1 MTVQS
6 TSLPR
11 ARRRAQGG
19 FAFIDLLVAASI
31 LALALLG
38 HASTVLGGHRLS
50 RSVEH
55 RTVALE
61 AARQLVE
68 RLRSD
73 PDWTGA
79 YANLVALYSPTL
91 DTTGMPGRPPTA
103 YYPDFITPKDLGPV
117 RVLVSVP
124 RSGTDLREDAVL
136 PQFGLPYDL
145 DADGTIDAVPHQSDY
160 VVLPVVIKFSWHAAG
175 EPIQSVDISTWL
187 SEAR

>member
-1 MTVQS
+1 MTS
-6 TSLPR
+6 HPLGH
-11 ARRRAQGG
+11 RRREAG
-19 FAFIDLLVAASI
+19 FALVDLLVAATI

-61 AARQLVE
+61 AARQFVE

-73 PDWTGA
+73 PDWTGM
-79 YANLVALYSPTL
+79 YANLVALYSPAVSSQ
-91 DTTGMPGRPPTA
+91 TGMVGRPPQD
-103 YYPDFITPKDLGPV
+103 YYADYITPKDLGNV

-124 RSGTDLREDAVL
+124 RVGTDLREDANL
-136 PQFGLPYDL
+136 PEFGLPYDV
-145 DADGTIDAVPHQSDY
+145 DADGTIDALPHQADY
-160 VVLPVVIKFSWHAAG
+160 AVLPVVIKFSWYPPG
-175 EPIQSVDISTWL
+175 ETVQFVQISTWL